1 VRTGVAGSRHPC
13 DDLRNVE
20 RQTCADC
27 GKDSPETETNYTL
40 ISAQFGWRL
49 TRAYTD
55 DGLVIEWRCPE
66 CWREHKLKRGTVTGG
81 GTEDRRSVP
90 PPPGN
95 ARASTP
101 PPRAAPVPKIGSPAE
116 KPPTRRR

>member
-1 VRTGVAGSRHPC
+1 LPGRRIRETISGK
-13 DDLRNVE
+13 VE

-55 DGLVIEWRCPE
+55 DGLVVEWRCPE
-66 CWREHKLKRGTVTGG
+66 CWREHKRKRGTVTAG

-90 PPPGN
+90 PPSGASSSVTPA
-95 ARASTP
+95 AREAPAPKLGTP
-101 PPRAAPVPKIGSPAE
+101 TE